1 LLGSL
6 SYISILERGYAVV
19 RNAKD
24 TPIASVDKIKSGDA
38 FSVELK
44 DGRISA
50 IAAGSDITS
59 PAPKKTAKKPDD
71 TTSQGDLF

>member
-1 LLGSL
+1 
-6 SYISILERGYAVV
+6 LERGYAVV

-38 FSVELK
+38 FSVELR

-50 IAAGSDITS
+50 VAAGAGSEPKS
-59 PAPKKTAKKPDD
+59 PAPKKPVKKPED